1 VPSRHLWG
9 IAVDLNP
16 SSNPG
21 GRPPSIDRRIVRI
34 MQRHGF
40 VWGGQ
45 FLRPD
50 GGHFEWV
57 GAGA

>member
-1 VPSRHLWG
+1 
-9 IAVDLNP
+9 
-16 SSNPG
+16 
-21 GRPPSIDRRIVRI
+21 

-40 VWGGQ
+40 AWGGR

-57 GAGA
+57 GARA